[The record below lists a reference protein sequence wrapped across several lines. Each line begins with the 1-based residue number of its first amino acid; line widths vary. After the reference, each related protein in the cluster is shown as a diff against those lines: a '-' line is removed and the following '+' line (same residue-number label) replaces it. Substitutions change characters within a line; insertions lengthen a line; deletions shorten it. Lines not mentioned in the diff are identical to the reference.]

1 MRKTVGITECWRQF
15 DLSKWDITMAILND
29 LTLVTYAPK
38 QGLDRET
45 LRRRKL
51 IEKIDEQIKIASD
64 PTFTATRFVSVKGER
79 GSQRIEVQKRLK
91 RWWSQSATGTTHL
104 TIRYG
109 SKVLAL
115 SKDGKNAI
123 QCDYDEIAGI
133 LAKVKDAVENGEMD
147 EQLSKVSQFGRKLDF
162 KKIKID
168 RSVS

>member
-1 MRKTVGITECWRQF
+1 
-15 DLSKWDITMAILND
+15 MAILND

-38 QGLDRET
+38 QGMDRET

-64 PTFTATRFVSVKGER
+64 PSYTATRSVWVKGAG
-79 GSQRIEVQKRLK
+79 GSQRIEVSKRLK
-91 RWWSQSATGTTHL
+91 RWWSRSATGTTHL

-123 QCDYDEIAGI
+123 QCQDDEVATV
-133 LAKVKDAVENGEMD
+133 LAKVKDAVANGELD
-147 EQLSKVSQFGRKLDF
+147 DQLNQVSQFGTKLHF
-162 KKIKID
+162 KKTRAD
-168 RSVS
+168 VLSS

>member
-1 MRKTVGITECWRQF
+1 
-15 DLSKWDITMAILND
+15 MAILND

-38 QGLDRET
+38 QGMDRET

-64 PTFTATRFVSVKGER
+64 PTYTATRWVWVKGEG
-79 GSQRIEVQKRLK
+79 GSQRIEVPKRLK
-91 RWWSQSATGTTHL
+91 RWWSQSATGATHL

-123 QCDYDEIAGI
+123 QCRDDEVAMV
-133 LAKVKDAVENGEMD
+133 LAKVKDAVAQGEMD
-147 EQLSKVSQFGRKLDF
+147 EQLKQISQFGSKLQF
-162 KKIKID
+162 KKA
-168 RSVS
+168 RS

>member
-1 MRKTVGITECWRQF
+1 MGIF
-15 DLSKWDITMAILND
+15 ND

-38 QGLDRET
+38 QGMDRET

-64 PTFTATRFVSVKGER
+64 PAYAATRWIWVKGE
-79 GSQRIEVQKRLK
+79 GDSQRIEVPKRLK

-123 QCDYDEIAGI
+123 QCHDHEVATV
-133 LAKVKDAVENGEMD
+133 LAKVKDAVANGELD
-147 EQLSKVSQFGRKLDF
+147 EQLKQVSQFGTKLQF
-162 KKIKID
+162 KKT
-168 RSVS
+168 RANVLSS

>member
-1 MRKTVGITECWRQF
+1 
-15 DLSKWDITMAILND
+15 MAILNA

-38 QGLDRET
+38 HGMDRET

-51 IEKIDEQIKIASD
+51 IEKIDEQIRVAAD
-64 PTFTATRFVSVKGER
+64 PTYKATRWVWVKGEG
-79 GSQRIEVQKRLK
+79 GSQRIEVPKRLK

-123 QCDYDEIAGI
+123 QCRDDEVAGV
-133 LAKVKDAVENGEMD
+133 LAKVKDAVANGEMD
-147 EQLSKVSQFGRKLDF
+147 EQLSKVSRVGGKLEF
-162 KKIKID
+162 KKRINDAVII
-168 RSVS
+168 

>member
-1 MRKTVGITECWRQF
+1 
-15 DLSKWDITMAILND
+15 MAILND

-38 QGLDRET
+38 QGMDRET

-64 PTFTATRFVSVKGER
+64 PSFTATRWVWVKGDG
-79 GSQRIEVQKRLK
+79 GSQRIEVPKRLK

-123 QCDYDEIAGI
+123 QCHYDEIAGI
-133 LAKVKDAVENGEMD
+133 LAKVKDAVVNGEMD
-147 EQLSKVSQFGRKLDF
+147 EQLSNVSQFGRKLEF
-162 KKIKID
+162 KKIKSD
-168 RSVS
+168 RVVI